1 MSHDYEKVFTPA
13 DGLRLHLNENTAGC
27 SPKVLAALQ
36 SLTREQAAFYP
47 NYDAAIET
55 VASTLGVSPE
65 SVLLTNGLD
74 EAILICAVSSL
85 RANDNGP
92 AEAIIIT
99 PAFDMYAALAD
110 AVGGTIV
117 EVSVLR
123 DLSFPLDDTLRAITP
138 RTRLIFLTSPNNP
151 TGQLIPR
158 ADILRVAVAAPQALV
173 FLDEAYADFAGT
185 TLIADAEARTLSNL
199 VIGRTFAKAYGMA
212 ALRAGALVAQPQTLA
227 SLRRVL
233 PPFSLNIGAVV
244 ALPAAV
250 GDREYYAWYLDQVRR
265 SKTLLYEAFEK
276 RRIRYW
282 PSAANFVLADF
293 GDAAGRL
300 VEGLAARHIFV
311 RDKSRDPACP
321 GCVRI
326 TAGVVEHTRQ
336 FITALEELL

>member
-1 MSHDYEKVFTPA
+1 MTPA

-47 NYDAAIET
+47 NYDAAIDT
-55 VASTLGVSPE
+55 VASSLGVSPAD
-65 SVLLTNGLD
+65 VLLTNGLD
-74 EAILICAVSSL
+74 EGILICAVSSL
-85 RANDNGP
+85 RANDKGP

-110 AVGGTIV
+110 AIGGTIV
-117 EVSVLR
+117 EVPVLR
-123 DLSFPLDDTLRAITP
+123 DLSFPTDDTLRAITP

-158 ADILRVAVAAPQALV
+158 ADILRVAASAPQALV

-185 TLIADAEARTLSNL
+185 TLIGDAEARTLSNL

-212 ALRAGALVAQPQTLA
+212 GLRAGALVAPPQTLA

-233 PPFSLNIGAVV
+233 PPFSLNIGASV
-244 ALPAAV
+244 ALPAAL
-250 GDREYYAWYLDQVRR
+250 GDREYHAWYLDQVRR
-265 SKTLLYEAFEK
+265 SKALLYETFEK

-300 VEGLAARHIFV
+300 VQGLAARQIFV

-326 TAGVVEHTRQ
+326 TAGVVEHTRA
-336 FITALEELL
+336 FITALEEVL